1 MVDGPNLTNSLSISR
16 RQAKRYQA
24 SAGNKAKKSKIRAI
38 WGKVTRPHG
47 GQGAVR
53 AKFTSNLPA
62 SAMGHRI
69 RIMLYPSTI

>member
-24 SAGNKAKKSKIRAI
+24 SAGNKAKTSKIRAI

-47 GQGAVR
+47 GRLRSACGPKRR
-53 AKFTSNLPA
+53 APD
-62 SAMGHRI
+62 
-69 RIMLYPSTI
+69 